1 MPQTTADQPF
11 SHTIRGRDAVSE
23 NGNPSLRFEQGTSY
37 AMKKFHLVTVFVL
50 ALSAASHAADL
61 PLPVKAPIYA
71 PPPLLSWE
79 GSYVGILGGVA
90 NHRANLD
97 PNCTTNIGCETT
109 ELTRTGGTIGAL
121 LGHNWQQ
128 GNFVY
133 GMEADWTWLGGIKTS
148 IDATEISQRS
158 TSDGL
163 ALFAAAPG
171 SPSTRRSST
180 SLAGLPSAASI
191 TASSRTST
199 TED

>member
-1 MPQTTADQPF
+1 
-11 SHTIRGRDAVSE
+11 
-23 NGNPSLRFEQGTSY
+23 
-37 AMKKFHLVTVFVL
+37 MKKFVL

-61 PLPVKAPIYA
+61 PLPVKAPAYA

-133 GMEADWTWLGGIKTS
+133 GLEGDWTWLGGIKTS
-148 IDATEISQRS
+148 TVILKFCSHLKPG
-158 TSDGL
+158 GL
-163 ALFAAAPG
+163 LFLG
-171 SPSTRRSST
+171 HSESIIGM
-180 SLAGLPSAASI
+180 SLPLKQIRPTVYRFEG
-191 TASSRTST
+191 
-199 TED
+199 

>member
-1 MPQTTADQPF
+1 PHKNTLCVCPCLFF
-11 SHTIRGRDAVSE
+11 SCSGQSKRPT
-23 NGNPSLRFEQGTSY
+23 
-37 AMKKFHLVTVFVL
+37 
-50 ALSAASHAADL
+50 L
-61 PLPVKAPIYA
+61 PLPVKAPAYA

-133 GMEADWTWLGGIKTS
+133 GLENDWTWLGGIKPSTGN
-148 IDATEISQRS
+148 TEILQSFDVR
-158 TSDGL
+158 
-163 ALFAAAPG
+163 
-171 SPSTRRSST
+171 
-180 SLAGLPSAASI
+180 
-191 TASSRTST
+191 
-199 TED
+199 

>member
-1 MPQTTADQPF
+1 MQRR
-11 SHTIRGRDAVSE
+11 SS
-23 NGNPSLRFEQGTSY
+23 
-37 AMKKFHLVTVFVL
+37 KFR
-50 ALSAASHAADL
+50 SADL

-133 GMEADWTWLGGIKTS
+133 GLEGDWTWLGGIKTS
-148 IDATEISQRS
+148 TGNTEILQSFDVRWVGTLRGRAGLAFDATLVYL
-158 TSDGL
+158 TGGL
-163 ALFAAAPG
+163 AFGRVDNSFIAY
-171 SPSTRRSST
+171 
-180 SLAGLPSAASI
+180 
-191 TASSRTST
+191 ST
-199 TED
+199 TEDCPAHSSTIKQDSDGRQVSVSNTCSTRIGPCAASGAMSI

>member
-1 MPQTTADQPF
+1 
-11 SHTIRGRDAVSE
+11 
-23 NGNPSLRFEQGTSY
+23 
-37 AMKKFHLVTVFVL
+37 MKKFHLVTVFVL

-97 PNCTTNIGCETT
+97 PNCTTNIGCDTT

-133 GMEADWTWLGGIKTS
+133 GLEGDWTWLGGIKTS
-148 IDATEISQRS
+148 IGDAEILKSFDVRWVGTLRGRAGLAFDATLVYI
-158 TSDGL
+158 TGGL
-163 ALFAAAPG
+163 AFGRVDNSLIANVDDGGLVRLIP
-171 SPSTRRSST
+171 RR
-180 SLAGLPSAASI
+180 
-191 TASSRTST
+191 
-199 TED
+199 

>member
-1 MPQTTADQPF
+1 
-11 SHTIRGRDAVSE
+11 
-23 NGNPSLRFEQGTSY
+23 
-37 AMKKFHLVTVFVL
+37 MKKFHLVTVFVL

-90 NHRANLD
+90 NHRASLD

-133 GMEADWTWLGGIKTS
+133 GLENDWTWLGGIKTS
-148 IDATEISQRS
+148 TGNTEILQSFDVRWVGTLRGRAGLAFDATLVYL
-158 TSDGL
+158 TGGL
-163 ALFAAAPG
+163 AFGRVDNSFIA
-171 SPSTRRSST
+171 RRRR
-180 SLAGLPSAASI
+180 
-191 TASSRTST
+191 RTVRLIPRR
-199 TED
+199 